1 MIKETLTVYI
11 GWDPRDHA
19 AYAVAVESLKAHA
32 SVAVDIRP
40 LVDRELRRSGVY
52 WRSYSVDHRGQMWD
66 AADGKPDMPGHEDA
80 AYADEWWKH
89 YFAGQHQVS
98 YPLTHR
104 PSLAAVG

>member
-52 WRSYSVDHRGQMWD
+52 WRS
-66 AADGKPDMPGHEDA
+66 
-80 AYADEWWKH
+80 
-89 YFAGQHQVS
+89 
-98 YPLTHR
+98 
-104 PSLAAVG
+104 